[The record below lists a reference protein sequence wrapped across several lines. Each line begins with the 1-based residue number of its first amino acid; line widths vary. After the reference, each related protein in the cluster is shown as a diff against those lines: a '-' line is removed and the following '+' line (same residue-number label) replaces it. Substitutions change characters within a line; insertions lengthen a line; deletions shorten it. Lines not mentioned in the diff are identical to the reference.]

1 MTTRSRARG
10 DSTRDALVRTAI
22 EVFGRDGYHATRTR
36 TISAEAGVNQALI
49 GFHFGGK
56 EGLYKAALAQVSNGI
71 SGRMAPLME
80 AIREQLSSGRDTF
93 PSNAARL
100 RYHLPLV
107 NRVTDA
113 FVAIFTSEESRSWA
127 RLILREQQDPS
138 DAFDEF
144 FDQSIGKV
152 LAMFAELIARAQ
164 GSPASDRQVRLT
176 SLTIIG
182 QALIFRAASAGAR
195 KFLGNQFGS
204 KDVAAIQAVIR
215 RNVEAMLKA
224 GVSV

>member
-10 DSTRDALVRTAI
+10 DSTRDALIRTAI

-36 TISAEAGVNQALI
+36 TIAAEAGVNQALI

-56 EGLYKAALAQVSNGI
+56 EGLYKAALAQVSSGI
-71 SGRMAPLME
+71 GERMGPVME
-80 AIREQLSSGRDTF
+80 AIREQLNSARDTF
-93 PSNAARL
+93 PNKAARL

-144 FDQSIGKV
+144 FEQSMGKV
-152 LAMFAELIARAQ
+152 LTMFAELIARAQ
-164 GSPASDRQVRLT
+164 GSSASDRQVRLT

-182 QALIFRAASAGAR
+182 QALIFRAASAAAR

-215 RNVEAMLKA
+215 HNVAAMLKA
-224 GVSV
+224 GVAA